1 MHNSQ
6 QTECRSPRFR
16 ALIPFFV
23 FVAFYLGLSLWAHDF
38 YKVPMITAFLV
49 ASAAALVLDHRRP
62 LSEKVEIYARGMG
75 EPNIM
80 IMCLIFIL
88 AGAFA
93 STAKGMGAV
102 NGAVAI
108 ARTVVPDSLMLLGMF
123 LVASFI
129 SLAVGTSCGTIAA
142 LTPIAVGLS
151 DGLSISP
158 AVLIGAI
165 IGGAMFGDNLSMISD
180 TTIAATRTQNIPMR
194 DKFRQNILIVLPAVA
209 VTSAIYLFC
218 GFSGDRA
225 DNAEA
230 ATSNGNE
237 EKTVLEI
244 VITNEENEPD
254 QIATL
259 TATAKEGLI
268 ISYSF
273 DRKNWMK
280 YEEPLTVALD
290 EYTCY
295 FKATDSSGNLLEEK
309 EIPVRQNET
318 EEANDPSPVTWA
330 NAFAVLP
337 YLMILI
343 FALFGWNVMLLL
355 FAGTVMAGITGIVNG
370 AFDFW
375 GMLDLIGQGTLGM
388 SETLIVAIL
397 AGGLLQTIRR
407 NGGIGYLMEKIRKPV
422 RSTRGCE
429 FAVLVLVSVINLF
442 TANNTVAIVI
452 AGPIARELSEQYHC
466 SAKRI
471 ASILDTGSCVVQ
483 GMIPYGAQILIA
495 AGVAQTSHLDVS
507 SLRLVGSL
515 YYPMILGVCLIA
527 AIAIHKGTTSPQQ

>member
-1 MHNSQ
+1 MNNSQ
-6 QTECRSPRFR
+6 QMECREPRFR

-23 FVAFYLGLSLWAHDF
+23 FVVFYLGLSIWAHDF
-38 YKVPMITAFLV
+38 YKVPMPTAFLV
-49 ASAAALVLDHRRP
+49 ASAAALVLDHKRP
-62 LSEKVEIYARGMG
+62 LGEKVEIYARGMG
-75 EPNIM
+75 ESNIM

-93 STAKGMGAV
+93 TTAKGMGAV
-102 NGAVAI
+102 DGAVVI
-108 ARTVVPDSLMLLGMF
+108 ARAVVPDSLMLLGMF

-142 LTPIAVGLS
+142 LTPIAAGLAG
-151 DGLSISP
+151 GLSIPP
-158 AVLIGAI
+158 AMLIGAI

-218 GFSGDRA
+218 GGSASGA
-225 DNAEA
+225 
-230 ATSNGNE
+230 G
-237 EKTVLEI
+237 
-244 VITNEENEPD
+244 
-254 QIATL
+254 
-259 TATAKEGLI
+259 
-268 ISYSF
+268 
-273 DRKNWMK
+273 
-280 YEEPLTVALD
+280 
-290 EYTCY
+290 
-295 FKATDSSGNLLEEK
+295 
-309 EIPVRQNET
+309 ET
-318 EEANDPSPVTWA
+318 QPVTWA
-330 NAFAVLP
+330 HAFAVLP
-337 YLMILI
+337 YLLILI

-355 FAGTVMAGITGIVNG
+355 FAGTVMAGVTGIING

-407 NGGIGYLMEKIRKPV
+407 NGGIGYLMEKIKKPV
-422 RSTRGCE
+422 RSSRGCE
-429 FAVLVLVSVINLF
+429 FGVLILVSVINLF

-495 AGVAQTSHLDVS
+495 AGVAQTSNLDVS
-507 SLRLVGSL
+507 SLSLVASL
-515 YYPMILGVCLIA
+515 FYPMILGVCLIA
-527 AIAIHKGTTSPQQ
+527 AIAIHKEAAPSLK

>member
-6 QTECRSPRFR
+6 QMECREPRFR

-23 FVAFYLGLSLWAHDF
+23 FVVFYLGLSIWAQDF
-38 YKVPMITAFLV
+38 YKVPMPTAFLV
-49 ASAAALVLDHRRP
+49 ASAAALVLDHKRP
-62 LSEKVEIYARGMG
+62 LGEKVEIYARGMG

-102 NGAVAI
+102 DGAVTI
-108 ARTVVPDSLMLLGMF
+108 ARAVVPDSMMLLGMF
-123 LVASFI
+123 LVSSFI

-142 LTPIAVGLS
+142 LTPIAAGLAGGLS
-151 DGLSISP
+151 VSP
-158 AVLIGAI
+158 AMLIGAI

-218 GFSGDRA
+218 GGS
-225 DNAEA
+225 
-230 ATSNGNE
+230 
-237 EKTVLEI
+237 
-244 VITNEENEPD
+244 
-254 QIATL
+254 
-259 TATAKEGLI
+259 ATAVG
-268 ISYSF
+268 
-273 DRKNWMK
+273 
-280 YEEPLTVALD
+280 
-290 EYTCY
+290 
-295 FKATDSSGNLLEEK
+295 
-309 EIPVRQNET
+309 ET
-318 EEANDPSPVTWA
+318 QPVTWA
-330 NAFAVLP
+330 HAFAVLP
-337 YLMILI
+337 YLLILI

-355 FAGTVMAGITGIVNG
+355 FAGTVLAGITGILNG

-422 RSTRGCE
+422 RSARGCE
-429 FAVLVLVSVINLF
+429 FGVLILVSVINLF

-452 AGPIARELSEQYHC
+452 AGPIARELSEQYRC

-495 AGVAQTSHLDVS
+495 AGVAQTSNLDVS
-507 SLRLVGSL
+507 SLKLVGSL
-515 YYPMILGVCLIA
+515 FYPMILGVCLIA
-527 AIAIHKGTTSPQQ
+527 AIAIHSEETKSPLR

>member
-6 QTECRSPRFR
+6 QMECRSPRFR

-23 FVAFYLGLSLWAHDF
+23 FVVFYLGLSIWAHDF
-38 YKVPMITAFLV
+38 YKVPMPTAFLV
-49 ASAAALVLDHRRP
+49 ASAAALVLDHKRP
-62 LSEKVEIYARGMG
+62 LAEKVEIYARGMG

-102 NGAVAI
+102 DGAVTL
-108 ARTVVPDSLMLLGMF
+108 ARAAVPDSLMLLGMF

-142 LTPIAVGLS
+142 LTPIAVGLA

-158 AVLIGAI
+158 AILLGAI
-165 IGGAMFGDNLSMISD
+165 IGGSMFGDNLSMISD

-194 DKFRQNILIVLPAVA
+194 DKFRQNILIVLPAVI

-218 GFSGDRA
+218 GFSGSRA
-225 DNAEA
+225 DATGLSSHAE
-230 ATSNGNE
+230 TE
-237 EKTVLEI
+237 EKAALEI
-244 VITNEENEPD
+244 VFPEETAMPNVTRETIETINFAELPEAPD
-254 QIATL
+254 SAE
-259 TATAKEGLI
+259 A
-268 ISYSF
+268 
-273 DRKNWMK
+273 D
-280 YEEPLTVALD
+280 
-290 EYTCY
+290 
-295 FKATDSSGNLLEEK
+295 KAPAADKASETDSADKTQS
-309 EIPVRQNET
+309 
-318 EEANDPSPVTWA
+318 VTWA
-330 NAFAVLP
+330 SAFAVLP
-337 YLMILI
+337 YLMILV
-343 FALFGWNVMLLL
+343 FALLGWNVMLLL
-355 FAGTVMAGITGIVNG
+355 FAGTVLAGITGILNG

-375 GMLDLIGQGTLGM
+375 GMLGLIGQGTLGM

-422 RSTRGCE
+422 RSSRGCE
-429 FAVLVLVSVINLF
+429 FGVLILVSVINLF

-466 SAKRI
+466 SARRI

-495 AGVAQTSHLDVS
+495 AGVAQTSNLDIS
-507 SLRLVGSL
+507 SLSLVGSL
-515 YYPMILGVCLIA
+515 YYPMILGICLIA
-527 AIAIHKGTTSPQQ
+527 ALAIHSEKQPAPTKE

>member
-1 MHNSQ
+1 MQTTQ
-6 QTECRSPRFR
+6 QMECREPRFR

-23 FVAFYLGLSLWAHDF
+23 FVVFYLGLSIWAHDF
-38 YKVPMITAFLV
+38 YKVPMPTAFLV
-49 ASAAALVLDHRRP
+49 ASAAALVLDHKRP

-93 STAKGMGAV
+93 ATAKGMGAV
-102 NGAVAI
+102 DGAVVI
-108 ARTVVPDSLMLLGMF
+108 ARAVVPDSMMLLGMF
-123 LVASFI
+123 LVSSFI

-151 DGLSISP
+151 DGLAVSP
-158 AVLIGAI
+158 AMLIGAI

-218 GFSGDRA
+218 GGS
-225 DNAEA
+225 
-230 ATSNGNE
+230 
-237 EKTVLEI
+237 
-244 VITNEENEPD
+244 
-254 QIATL
+254 
-259 TATAKEGLI
+259 ATAAAG
-268 ISYSF
+268 
-273 DRKNWMK
+273 
-280 YEEPLTVALD
+280 
-290 EYTCY
+290 
-295 FKATDSSGNLLEEK
+295 
-309 EIPVRQNET
+309 ET
-318 EEANDPSPVTWA
+318 QAVTWA
-330 NAFAVLP
+330 HAFAVLP
-337 YLMILI
+337 YLLILV
-343 FALFGWNVMLLL
+343 FALLGWNVMLLL
-355 FAGTVMAGITGIVNG
+355 FAGTVMAGVTGILNG

-407 NGGIGYLMEKIRKPV
+407 NGGIGYLMEKIKKPV
-422 RSTRGCE
+422 RSARGCE
-429 FAVLVLVSVINLF
+429 FGVLILVSVINLF

-495 AGVAQTSHLDVS
+495 AGVAQTSNLDVS
-507 SLRLVGSL
+507 SLSLVGSIF
-515 YYPMILGVCLIA
+515 YPMILGVCLIA
-527 AIAIHKGTTSPQQ
+527 AIAVHNEKQPVPAE

>member
-1 MHNSQ
+1 MSNFPQ
-6 QTECRSPRFR
+6 MECRAPRFR

-23 FVAFYLGLSLWAHDF
+23 FIVFYLGLSIWAHDF
-38 YKVPMITAFLV
+38 YKVPMPTAFLV
-49 ASAAALVLDHRRP
+49 ASAAALVLDHKRP

-102 NGAVAI
+102 DGAVAI
-108 ARTVVPDSLMLLGMF
+108 ARAVVPDSLMLLGMF
-123 LVASFI
+123 LVSSFI

-142 LTPIAVGLS
+142 LTPIAAGLAG
-151 DGLSISP
+151 GLSIPP
-158 AVLIGAI
+158 AILLGAI
-165 IGGAMFGDNLSMISD
+165 VGGAMFGDNLSMISD

-218 GFSGDRA
+218 GGSA
-225 DNAEA
+225 QA
-230 ATSNGNE
+230 AAGE
-237 EKTVLEI
+237 
-244 VITNEENEPD
+244 
-254 QIATL
+254 
-259 TATAKEGLI
+259 TAQ
-268 ISYSF
+268 S
-273 DRKNWMK
+273 
-280 YEEPLTVALD
+280 
-290 EYTCY
+290 
-295 FKATDSSGNLLEEK
+295 
-309 EIPVRQNET
+309 
-318 EEANDPSPVTWA
+318 VTWA
-330 NAFAVLP
+330 HAFAVLP
-337 YLMILI
+337 YVLILV
-343 FALFGWNVMLLL
+343 FALLGWNVMLLL
-355 FAGTVMAGITGIVNG
+355 FAGTIMAGVIGIING

-375 GMLDLIGQGTLGM
+375 GMLDLVGQGTLGM

-429 FAVLVLVSVINLF
+429 FGVLLLVSVINLF

-452 AGPIARELSEQYHC
+452 AGPIARELSEQYRC

-495 AGVAQTSHLDVS
+495 AGVAQTSKLDVS
-507 SLRLVGSL
+507 SLSLVGSL

-527 AIAIHKGTTSPQQ
+527 AIAIHKEAEPPLG

>member
-1 MHNSQ
+1 MKNTQ
-6 QTECRSPRFR
+6 QMECRAPRFR

-23 FVAFYLGLSLWAHDF
+23 FVAFYLGLSIWANDF
-38 YKVPMITAFLV
+38 YKVPMPTAFLV
-49 ASAAALVLDHRRP
+49 ASAAALVLDHKRP
-62 LSEKVEIYARGMG
+62 LAEKVEIYARGMG

-93 STAKGMGAV
+93 ATAKGMGAV
-102 NGAVAI
+102 DGAVTI
-108 ARTVVPDSLMLLGMF
+108 ARAVVPDSLMLLGMF

-142 LTPIAVGLS
+142 LTPIAAGLAG
-151 DGLSISP
+151 GLSISP
-158 AVLIGAI
+158 AVLLGAI
-165 IGGAMFGDNLSMISD
+165 VGGAMFGDNLSMISD

-209 VTSAIYLFC
+209 ATSAIYFFR
-218 GFSGDRA
+218 GGSA
-225 DNAEA
+225 HAAASEA
-230 ATSNGNE
+230 A
-237 EKTVLEI
+237 
-244 VITNEENEPD
+244 
-254 QIATL
+254 QA
-259 TATAKEGLI
+259 
-268 ISYSF
+268 
-273 DRKNWMK
+273 
-280 YEEPLTVALD
+280 
-290 EYTCY
+290 
-295 FKATDSSGNLLEEK
+295 
-309 EIPVRQNET
+309 
-318 EEANDPSPVTWA
+318 VTWA
-330 NAFAVLP
+330 HAFAVLP
-337 YLMILI
+337 YILI
-343 FALFGWNVMLLL
+343 LVFALLGWNVMLLL
-355 FAGTVMAGITGIVNG
+355 FAGTIMAGVIGIING

-375 GMLDLIGQGTLGM
+375 GMLDCVGQGTLGM

-407 NGGIGYLMEKIRKPV
+407 NGGIGYLMEKIKKPV
-422 RSTRGCE
+422 RSARGCE
-429 FAVLVLVSVINLF
+429 FGVLILVSVINLF

-495 AGVAQTSHLDVS
+495 AGVAQTSKLDVS
-507 SLRLVGSL
+507 SLSLVGSL

-527 AIAIHKGTTSPQQ
+527 AIAIHSEKQPAPAGE

>member
-1 MHNSQ
+1 MSNLQ
-6 QTECRSPRFR
+6 QMECRAPRFR

-23 FVAFYLGLSLWAHDF
+23 FVVFYLGLSIWAHDF
-38 YKVPMITAFLV
+38 YKVPMPTAFLV
-49 ASAAALVLDHRRP
+49 ASAAALMLDHKRP
-62 LSEKVEIYARGMG
+62 LSEKVEVYARGMG

-93 STAKGMGAV
+93 ATAKGMGAV
-102 NGAVAI
+102 DGAVAI
-108 ARTVVPDSLMLLGMF
+108 ARAVVPDSLMLLGMF

-151 DGLSISP
+151 GGLSISP
-158 AVLIGAI
+158 ALLLGAI

-180 TTIAATRTQNIPMR
+180 TTIAATRTQNIAMR
-194 DKFRQNILIVLPAVA
+194 DKFRQNILLVLPAVA
-209 VTSAIYLFC
+209 ITSVIYLFC
-218 GFSGDRA
+218 GGSA
-225 DNAEA
+225 Q
-230 ATSNGNE
+230 
-237 EKTVLEI
+237 
-244 VITNEENEPD
+244 PD
-254 QIATL
+254 E
-259 TATAKEGLI
+259 TAQA
-268 ISYSF
+268 
-273 DRKNWMK
+273 
-280 YEEPLTVALD
+280 
-290 EYTCY
+290 
-295 FKATDSSGNLLEEK
+295 
-309 EIPVRQNET
+309 
-318 EEANDPSPVTWA
+318 VTWA

-337 YLMILI
+337 YLLILV
-343 FALFGWNVMLLL
+343 FALLGWNVMLLL
-355 FAGTVMAGITGIVNG
+355 FAGTVMAGITGIING

-375 GMLDLIGQGTLGM
+375 GMLDLIGKGTLGM

-407 NGGIGYLMEKIRKPV
+407 NGGIGYLMEKIKKPV
-422 RSTRGCE
+422 RTARGCE
-429 FAVLVLVSVINLF
+429 FGVLLLVAVINLF

-495 AGVAQTSHLDVS
+495 AGVAQTSNLDVS
-507 SLRLVGSL
+507 SLSLVGSL
-515 YYPMILGVCLIA
+515 FYPMLLGVCLIA
-527 AIAIHKGTTSPQQ
+527 AIAVHSEKKNA

>member
-1 MHNSQ
+1 M
-6 QTECRSPRFR
+6 ECREPRFR

-23 FVAFYLGLSLWAHDF
+23 FVVFYLGLSIWAHDF
-38 YKVPMITAFLV
+38 YKVPMPTAFLV
-49 ASAAALVLDHRRP
+49 ASAAALALDHKRP
-62 LSEKVEIYARGMG
+62 LGEKVEIYARGMG

-102 NGAVAI
+102 DGAVTI
-108 ARTVVPDSLMLLGMF
+108 ARAVVPDSMMLLGMF
-123 LVASFI
+123 LVSSFI

-151 DGLSISP
+151 DGLTVSP
-158 AVLIGAI
+158 AILIGAI

-218 GFSGDRA
+218 GGTASGA
-225 DNAEA
+225 
-230 ATSNGNE
+230 G
-237 EKTVLEI
+237 
-244 VITNEENEPD
+244 
-254 QIATL
+254 
-259 TATAKEGLI
+259 
-268 ISYSF
+268 
-273 DRKNWMK
+273 
-280 YEEPLTVALD
+280 
-290 EYTCY
+290 
-295 FKATDSSGNLLEEK
+295 
-309 EIPVRQNET
+309 ET
-318 EEANDPSPVTWA
+318 QAVTWA
-330 NAFAVLP
+330 HAFAVLP
-337 YLMILI
+337 YLMILV
-343 FALFGWNVMLLL
+343 FALLGRNVMLLL
-355 FAGTVMAGITGIVNG
+355 FAGTVMAGVTGILNG

-407 NGGIGYLMEKIRKPV
+407 NGGIGYLMEKIKKPV
-422 RSTRGCE
+422 RSARGCE
-429 FAVLVLVSVINLF
+429 FGVLILVSVINFF

-495 AGVAQTSHLDVS
+495 AGVAQTSKLDVS
-507 SLRLVGSL
+507 SLGLVGSL
-515 YYPMILGVCLIA
+515 FYPMILGVCLIA
-527 AIAIHKGTTSPQQ
+527 AIAIHSEKKPDPAG

>member
-1 MHNSQ
+1 MNNSQ
-6 QTECRSPRFR
+6 QMECREPRFR

-23 FVAFYLGLSLWAHDF
+23 FVVFYLGLSIWAHDF
-38 YKVPMITAFLV
+38 YKVPMPTAFLV
-49 ASAAALVLDHRRP
+49 ASAAALALDHRRP
-62 LSEKVEIYARGMG
+62 LAEKVEIYARGMG

-102 NGAVAI
+102 DGAVVI
-108 ARTVVPDSLMLLGMF
+108 ARAVVPDSLMLLGMF

-142 LTPIAVGLS
+142 LTPIAAGLAG
-151 DGLSISP
+151 GLSISP
-158 AVLIGAI
+158 AVLLGAI

-180 TTIAATRTQNIPMR
+180 TTIAATRTQDIPMR

-218 GFSGDRA
+218 GGSA
-225 DNAEA
+225 ANA
-230 ATSNGNE
+230 G
-237 EKTVLEI
+237 
-244 VITNEENEPD
+244 
-254 QIATL
+254 
-259 TATAKEGLI
+259 
-268 ISYSF
+268 
-273 DRKNWMK
+273 
-280 YEEPLTVALD
+280 
-290 EYTCY
+290 
-295 FKATDSSGNLLEEK
+295 
-309 EIPVRQNET
+309 ET
-318 EEANDPSPVTWA
+318 PPVTWA
-330 NAFAVLP
+330 HAFAVLP
-337 YLMILI
+337 YLLILV
-343 FALFGWNVMLLL
+343 FALLGWNVMLLL
-355 FAGTVMAGITGIVNG
+355 FAGTVLAGITGILNG

-422 RSTRGCE
+422 KSARGCE
-429 FAVLVLVSVINLF
+429 FGVLILVSVINLF

-452 AGPIARELSEQYHC
+452 AGPIARELSEQYRC

-495 AGVAQTSHLDVS
+495 AGVAQTSNLDVS
-507 SLRLVGSL
+507 SLSLVGSL
-515 YYPMILGVCLIA
+515 YYPMILGVCLVA
-527 AIAIHKGTTSPQQ
+527 AIAIHSEKQPAPAGE

>member
-1 MHNSQ
+1 MKNTQ
-6 QTECRSPRFR
+6 QMECRAPRFR

-23 FVAFYLGLSLWAHDF
+23 FVAFYLGLSIWANDF
-38 YKVPMITAFLV
+38 YKVPMPTAFLV
-49 ASAAALVLDHRRP
+49 ASAAALVLDHKRP
-62 LSEKVEIYARGMG
+62 LAEKVEIYARGMG

-93 STAKGMGAV
+93 ATAKGMGAV
-102 NGAVAI
+102 DGAVTI
-108 ARTVVPDSLMLLGMF
+108 ARAVVPDSLMLLGMF

-142 LTPIAVGLS
+142 LTPIAAGLAG
-151 DGLSISP
+151 GLSISP
-158 AVLIGAI
+158 AVLLGAI
-165 IGGAMFGDNLSMISD
+165 VGGAMFGDNLSMISD

-209 VTSAIYLFC
+209 ATSAIYFFR
-218 GFSGDRA
+218 GGSA
-225 DNAEA
+225 HAAASEA
-230 ATSNGNE
+230 A
-237 EKTVLEI
+237 
-244 VITNEENEPD
+244 
-254 QIATL
+254 QA
-259 TATAKEGLI
+259 
-268 ISYSF
+268 
-273 DRKNWMK
+273 
-280 YEEPLTVALD
+280 
-290 EYTCY
+290 
-295 FKATDSSGNLLEEK
+295 
-309 EIPVRQNET
+309 
-318 EEANDPSPVTWA
+318 VTWA
-330 NAFAVLP
+330 HAFAVLP
-337 YLMILI
+337 YILI
-343 FALFGWNVMLLL
+343 LVFALLGWNVMLLL
-355 FAGTVMAGITGIVNG
+355 FAGTIMAGVIGIING

-375 GMLDLIGQGTLGM
+375 GMLDLVGQGTLGM

-407 NGGIGYLMEKIRKPV
+407 NGGIGYLMEKIKKPV
-422 RSTRGCE
+422 RSARGCE
-429 FAVLVLVSVINLF
+429 FGVLILVSVINLF

-495 AGVAQTSHLDVS
+495 AGVAQTSKLDVS
-507 SLRLVGSL
+507 SLSLVGSL

-527 AIAIHKGTTSPQQ
+527 AIAIHREAAPSAPKD

>member
-1 MHNSQ
+1 MNNSQ
-6 QTECRSPRFR
+6 QMECREPRFR

-23 FVAFYLGLSLWAHDF
+23 FVVFYLGLSIWAHDF
-38 YKVPMITAFLV
+38 YKVPMPTAFLV

-62 LSEKVEIYARGMG
+62 LAEKVEIYARGMG

-102 NGAVAI
+102 DGAVVI
-108 ARTVVPDSLMLLGMF
+108 ARAVVPDSLMLLGMF

-142 LTPIAVGLS
+142 LTPIAAGLAG
-151 DGLSISP
+151 GLSISP
-158 AVLIGAI
+158 AVLLGAI

-180 TTIAATRTQNIPMR
+180 TTIAATRTQDIPMR

-218 GFSGDRA
+218 GGSA
-225 DNAEA
+225 ANA
-230 ATSNGNE
+230 G
-237 EKTVLEI
+237 
-244 VITNEENEPD
+244 
-254 QIATL
+254 
-259 TATAKEGLI
+259 
-268 ISYSF
+268 
-273 DRKNWMK
+273 
-280 YEEPLTVALD
+280 
-290 EYTCY
+290 
-295 FKATDSSGNLLEEK
+295 
-309 EIPVRQNET
+309 ET
-318 EEANDPSPVTWA
+318 PSVTWA
-330 NAFAVLP
+330 HAFAVLP
-337 YLMILI
+337 YLLILV
-343 FALFGWNVMLLL
+343 FALLGWNVMLLL
-355 FAGTVMAGITGIVNG
+355 FAGTVLAGITGILNG

-422 RSTRGCE
+422 KSARGCE
-429 FAVLVLVSVINLF
+429 FGVLILVSVINLF

-452 AGPIARELSEQYHC
+452 AGPIARELSEQYRC
-466 SAKRI
+466 SARRI

-495 AGVAQTSHLDVS
+495 AGVAQTSNLDVS
-507 SLRLVGSL
+507 SLSLVGSL

-527 AIAIHKGTTSPQQ
+527 AIAIHSEKQPAPAGE

>member
-1 MHNSQ
+1 MQTTQ
-6 QTECRSPRFR
+6 QMECRKPRFR

-23 FVAFYLGLSLWAHDF
+23 FVVFYLGLSIWAHDF
-38 YKVPMITAFLV
+38 YKVPMPTAFLV

-62 LSEKVEIYARGMG
+62 LAEKVEIYARGMG

-102 NGAVAI
+102 DGAVTI
-108 ARTVVPDSLMLLGMF
+108 ARAVVPDSLMLLGMF

-142 LTPIAVGLS
+142 LTPIAAGLAG
-151 DGLSISP
+151 GLSISP
-158 AVLIGAI
+158 ALLLGAI
-165 IGGAMFGDNLSMISD
+165 VGGAMFGDNLSMISD

-218 GFSGDRA
+218 GGA
-225 DNAEA
+225 AHAAAGEA
-230 ATSNGNE
+230 T
-237 EKTVLEI
+237 
-244 VITNEENEPD
+244 
-254 QIATL
+254 Q
-259 TATAKEGLI
+259 
-268 ISYSF
+268 
-273 DRKNWMK
+273 
-280 YEEPLTVALD
+280 
-290 EYTCY
+290 
-295 FKATDSSGNLLEEK
+295 
-309 EIPVRQNET
+309 
-318 EEANDPSPVTWA
+318 PVTWA
-330 NAFAVLP
+330 HAFAVLP
-337 YLMILI
+337 YLLILV
-343 FALFGWNVMLLL
+343 FALLGWNVMLLL
-355 FAGTVMAGITGIVNG
+355 FAGTVLAGITGIING

-407 NGGIGYLMEKIRKPV
+407 NGGIGYLMEKIKKPV
-422 RSTRGCE
+422 RTARGCE
-429 FAVLVLVSVINLF
+429 FGVLILVSVINLF

-452 AGPIARELSEQYHC
+452 AGPIARELSVQYHC

-495 AGVAQTSHLDVS
+495 AGVAQTSKLDVS
-507 SLRLVGSL
+507 SLSLVGSL

-527 AIAIHKGTTSPQQ
+527 AIAIHKEKA

>member
-1 MHNSQ
+1 MSNLQ
-6 QTECRSPRFR
+6 QMECRAPRFR

-23 FVAFYLGLSLWAHDF
+23 FVVFYLGLSIWAHDF
-38 YKVPMITAFLV
+38 YKVPMPTAFLV
-49 ASAAALVLDHRRP
+49 ASAAALMLDHKRP
-62 LSEKVEIYARGMG
+62 LSEKVDVYARGMG

-93 STAKGMGAV
+93 ATAKGMGAV
-102 NGAVAI
+102 DGAVAI
-108 ARTVVPDSLMLLGMF
+108 ARAVVPDSLMLLGMF

-151 DGLSISP
+151 GGLSISP
-158 AVLIGAI
+158 ALLLGAI

-180 TTIAATRTQNIPMR
+180 TTIAATRTQNIAMR
-194 DKFRQNILIVLPAVA
+194 DKFRQNILLVLPAVA
-209 VTSAIYLFC
+209 ITSVIYLFC
-218 GFSGDRA
+218 GGSA
-225 DNAEA
+225 Q
-230 ATSNGNE
+230 
-237 EKTVLEI
+237 
-244 VITNEENEPD
+244 PD
-254 QIATL
+254 E
-259 TATAKEGLI
+259 TAQA
-268 ISYSF
+268 
-273 DRKNWMK
+273 
-280 YEEPLTVALD
+280 
-290 EYTCY
+290 
-295 FKATDSSGNLLEEK
+295 
-309 EIPVRQNET
+309 
-318 EEANDPSPVTWA
+318 VTWA

-337 YLMILI
+337 YLLILV
-343 FALFGWNVMLLL
+343 FALLGWNVMLLL
-355 FAGTVMAGITGIVNG
+355 FAGTVMAGITGIING

-375 GMLDLIGQGTLGM
+375 GMLDLIGKGTLGM

-407 NGGIGYLMEKIRKPV
+407 NGGIGYLMEKIKKPV
-422 RSTRGCE
+422 RTARGCE
-429 FAVLVLVSVINLF
+429 FGVLVLVAVINLF

-495 AGVAQTSHLDVS
+495 AGVAQTSNLDVS
-507 SLRLVGSL
+507 SLSLVGSL
-515 YYPMILGVCLIA
+515 FYPMLLGVCLIA
-527 AIAIHKGTTSPQQ
+527 AIAIHREK

>member
-1 MHNSQ
+1 MNLSSQ
-6 QTECRSPRFR
+6 MECRAPRFR

-23 FVAFYLGLSLWAHDF
+23 FVAFYLGLSIWARDF
-38 YKVPMITAFLV
+38 YKVPMPTAFLV
-49 ASAAALVLDHRRP
+49 ASAAALVLDHKRP
-62 LSEKVEIYARGMG
+62 LAEKVEIYARGMG

-102 NGAVAI
+102 DGAVVI
-108 ARTVVPDSLMLLGMF
+108 ARAVVPDSLMLLGMF

-142 LTPIAVGLS
+142 LTPIAVGLAG
-151 DGLSISP
+151 GLSISP
-158 AVLIGAI
+158 AVLLGAI

-218 GFSGDRA
+218 GGGA
-225 DNAEA
+225 HPAANEA
-230 ATSNGNE
+230 AQS
-237 EKTVLEI
+237 
-244 VITNEENEPD
+244 
-254 QIATL
+254 
-259 TATAKEGLI
+259 
-268 ISYSF
+268 
-273 DRKNWMK
+273 
-280 YEEPLTVALD
+280 
-290 EYTCY
+290 
-295 FKATDSSGNLLEEK
+295 
-309 EIPVRQNET
+309 
-318 EEANDPSPVTWA
+318 VTWA
-330 NAFAVLP
+330 HAFAVLP
-337 YLMILI
+337 YVLILV
-343 FALFGWNVMLLL
+343 FALLGWNVMLLL
-355 FAGTVMAGITGIVNG
+355 FAGTVLAGITGIING

-397 AGGLLQTIRR
+397 AGGLLQTIRH

-422 RSTRGCE
+422 RSARGCE
-429 FAVLVLVSVINLF
+429 FGVLILVSVINLF

-495 AGVAQTSHLDVS
+495 AGVAQTSNLDVS

-515 YYPMILGVCLIA
+515 FYPMILGVCLIA
-527 AIAIHKGTTSPQQ
+527 AIAIHKEKQPAPAKE

>member
-1 MHNSQ
+1 MSSLQ
-6 QTECRSPRFR
+6 QMECRAPRFR

-23 FVAFYLGLSLWAHDF
+23 FVVFYLGLSIWAHDF
-38 YKVPMITAFLV
+38 YKVPMPTAFLV
-49 ASAAALVLDHRRP
+49 ASAAALILDHKRP

-102 NGAVAI
+102 DGAVTI
-108 ARTVVPDSLMLLGMF
+108 ARAVVPDSLMLLGMF
-123 LVASFI
+123 LVSSFI

-142 LTPIAVGLS
+142 LTPIAAGLAG
-151 DGLSISP
+151 GLSISP
-158 AVLIGAI
+158 AILLGAI
-165 IGGAMFGDNLSMISD
+165 VGGAMFGDNLSMISD

-194 DKFRQNILIVLPAVA
+194 DKFRQNILLVLPAFA
-209 VTSAIYLFC
+209 ATSAIYLFY
-218 GFSGDRA
+218 GGSAAQAG
-225 DNAEA
+225 EA
-230 ATSNGNE
+230 A
-237 EKTVLEI
+237 
-244 VITNEENEPD
+244 
-254 QIATL
+254 QA
-259 TATAKEGLI
+259 
-268 ISYSF
+268 
-273 DRKNWMK
+273 
-280 YEEPLTVALD
+280 
-290 EYTCY
+290 
-295 FKATDSSGNLLEEK
+295 
-309 EIPVRQNET
+309 
-318 EEANDPSPVTWA
+318 VTWS

-337 YLMILI
+337 YILI
-343 FALFGWNVMLLL
+343 LVFALLGWNVLLLL
-355 FAGTVMAGITGIVNG
+355 FAGTVLAGIIGVANG

-375 GMLDLIGQGTLGM
+375 GMLDLIGKGTLGM

-422 RSTRGCE
+422 RTARGCE
-429 FAVLVLVSVINLF
+429 FGVLVLVAVINLF

-495 AGVAQTSHLDVS
+495 AGVAQTSNLDVS
-507 SLRLVGSL
+507 SLGLVGSL
-515 YYPMILGVCLIA
+515 FYPMLLGVCLLA
-527 AIAIHKGTTSPQQ
+527 AIAVHREKKPA

>member
-1 MHNSQ
+1 MSSLQ
-6 QTECRSPRFR
+6 QMECRTPRFR

-23 FVAFYLGLSLWAHDF
+23 FIVFYLGLSIWAHDF
-38 YKVPMITAFLV
+38 YKVPMPTAFLV
-49 ASAAALVLDHRRP
+49 ASAAALVLDHKRP

-102 NGAVAI
+102 DGAVTI
-108 ARTVVPDSLMLLGMF
+108 ARAVVPDSLMLLGMF
-123 LVASFI
+123 LVSSFI

-142 LTPIAVGLS
+142 LTPIAAGLAG
-151 DGLSISP
+151 GLSISP
-158 AVLIGAI
+158 AVLLGAI
-165 IGGAMFGDNLSMISD
+165 VGGAMFGDNLSMISD

-194 DKFRQNILIVLPAVA
+194 DKFRQNILLVLPAFA

-218 GFSGDRA
+218 GGGA
-225 DNAEA
+225 AQAGEA
-230 ATSNGNE
+230 A
-237 EKTVLEI
+237 
-244 VITNEENEPD
+244 
-254 QIATL
+254 QA
-259 TATAKEGLI
+259 
-268 ISYSF
+268 
-273 DRKNWMK
+273 
-280 YEEPLTVALD
+280 
-290 EYTCY
+290 
-295 FKATDSSGNLLEEK
+295 
-309 EIPVRQNET
+309 
-318 EEANDPSPVTWA
+318 VTWS

-337 YLMILI
+337 YILI
-343 FALFGWNVMLLL
+343 LVFALLGWNVMLLL
-355 FAGTVMAGITGIVNG
+355 FAGTVLAGITGIING

-375 GMLDLIGQGTLGM
+375 GMLDLIGKGTLGM

-422 RSTRGCE
+422 HSARGCE
-429 FAVLVLVSVINLF
+429 FGVLVLVAVINLF

-495 AGVAQTSHLDVS
+495 AGVAQTSNLDVS
-507 SLRLVGSL
+507 SLGLVGSL
-515 YYPMILGVCLIA
+515 FYPMLLGVCLIV
-527 AIAIHKGTTSPQQ
+527 AIAVHREKAPSPAA

>member
-1 MHNSQ
+1 MKNTPQ
-6 QTECRSPRFR
+6 MECRSPRFR

-23 FVAFYLGLSLWAHDF
+23 FVVFYVGLSLWAQDF

-49 ASAAALVLDHRRP
+49 ASAAALALDHRRP
-62 LSEKVEIYARGMG
+62 LAEKVEAYARGMG

-102 NGAVAI
+102 DGAVAI
-108 ARTVVPDSLMLLGMF
+108 ARAVVPDSVMLLGMF

-142 LTPIAVGLS
+142 LTPIAAGLAG
-151 DGLSISP
+151 GLSISP
-158 AVLIGAI
+158 AILLGSIV
-165 IGGAMFGDNLSMISD
+165 GGAMFGDNLSMISD
-180 TTIAATRTQNIPMR
+180 TTIAATRTQNIAMR

-209 VTSAIYLFC
+209 VTSVIYLFC
-218 GFSGDRA
+218 GGSA
-225 DNAEA
+225 VKTA
-230 ATSNGNE
+230 AAQS
-237 EKTVLEI
+237 
-244 VITNEENEPD
+244 
-254 QIATL
+254 
-259 TATAKEGLI
+259 
-268 ISYSF
+268 
-273 DRKNWMK
+273 
-280 YEEPLTVALD
+280 
-290 EYTCY
+290 
-295 FKATDSSGNLLEEK
+295 
-309 EIPVRQNET
+309 
-318 EEANDPSPVTWA
+318 VTWA

-337 YLMILI
+337 YLLILV
-343 FALFGWNVMLLL
+343 FALLGWNVMLLL
-355 FAGTVMAGITGIVNG
+355 FAGTVMAGIIGIVNG

-375 GMLDLIGQGTLGM
+375 KMLALIGQGTIDM

-407 NGGIGYLMEKIRKPV
+407 NGGIGYLMEKIQKPV
-422 RSTRGCE
+422 RSARGCE
-429 FAVLVLVSVINLF
+429 FGVLLLVSVINLF

-495 AGVAQTSHLDVS
+495 AGVAQTSNMEVS
-507 SLRLVGSL
+507 SLGLVGSL
-515 YYPMILGVCLIA
+515 FYPMILGVCLIV
-527 AIAIHKGTTSPQQ
+527 AIAIHKEKQPAPSEE

>member
-1 MHNSQ
+1 MPERLSLTGYFAMHNLQ
-6 QTECRSPRFR
+6 QMECREPRFR

-23 FVAFYLGLSLWAHDF
+23 FVVFYLGLSLWAHDF
-38 YKVPMITAFLV
+38 YKVPMPTAFLV
-49 ASAAALVLDHRRP
+49 ASAAALVLDHKRP
-62 LSEKVEIYARGMG
+62 LADKVEIYARGMG

-102 NGAVAI
+102 DGAVVI
-108 ARTVVPDSLMLLGMF
+108 ARAVVPDSLMLLGMF

-151 DGLSISP
+151 DGLSIPP
-158 AVLIGAI
+158 AMLLGAI

-180 TTIAATRTQNIPMR
+180 TTIAATRTQNIAMR

-209 VTSAIYLFC
+209 MTSAIYLFC
-218 GFSGDRA
+218 GGT
-225 DNAEA
+225 A
-230 ATSNGNE
+230 ASA
-237 EKTVLEI
+237 V
-244 VITNEENEPD
+244 EN
-254 QIATL
+254 Q
-259 TATAKEGLI
+259 
-268 ISYSF
+268 
-273 DRKNWMK
+273 
-280 YEEPLTVALD
+280 
-290 EYTCY
+290 
-295 FKATDSSGNLLEEK
+295 
-309 EIPVRQNET
+309 
-318 EEANDPSPVTWA
+318 PVTWA
-330 NAFAVLP
+330 HAFAVLP
-337 YLMILI
+337 YLLILV

-355 FAGTVMAGITGIVNG
+355 FAGTVMAGVTGIING

-407 NGGIGYLMEKIRKPV
+407 NGGIGYLMEKIKKPV
-422 RSTRGCE
+422 RSARGCE
-429 FAVLVLVSVINLF
+429 FGVLILVSVINLF

-495 AGVAQTSHLDVS
+495 AGVAQTSNLDVS
-507 SLRLVGSL
+507 SLSLVGSL
-515 YYPMILGVCLIA
+515 FYPMILGVCLIA
-527 AIAIHKGTTSPQQ
+527 AIAIHKEKGVPPMK

>member
-1 MHNSQ
+1 MSSLQ
-6 QTECRSPRFR
+6 QMECRAPRFR

-23 FVAFYLGLSLWAHDF
+23 FVVFYLGLSIWAHDF
-38 YKVPMITAFLV
+38 YKVPMPTAFLV
-49 ASAAALVLDHRRP
+49 ASAAALILDHKRP

-102 NGAVAI
+102 DGAVTI
-108 ARTVVPDSLMLLGMF
+108 ARAVVPDSLMLLGMF
-123 LVASFI
+123 LVSSFI

-142 LTPIAVGLS
+142 LTPIAAGLAG
-151 DGLSISP
+151 GLSISP
-158 AVLIGAI
+158 AILLGAI
-165 IGGAMFGDNLSMISD
+165 VGGAMFGDNLSMISD

-194 DKFRQNILIVLPAVA
+194 DKFRQNILLVLPAFA
-209 VTSAIYLFC
+209 ATSAIYLFC
-218 GFSGDRA
+218 GGSAAQAG
-225 DNAEA
+225 EA
-230 ATSNGNE
+230 A
-237 EKTVLEI
+237 
-244 VITNEENEPD
+244 
-254 QIATL
+254 QA
-259 TATAKEGLI
+259 
-268 ISYSF
+268 
-273 DRKNWMK
+273 
-280 YEEPLTVALD
+280 
-290 EYTCY
+290 
-295 FKATDSSGNLLEEK
+295 
-309 EIPVRQNET
+309 
-318 EEANDPSPVTWA
+318 VTWS

-337 YLMILI
+337 YILI
-343 FALFGWNVMLLL
+343 LVFALLGWNVLLLL
-355 FAGTVMAGITGIVNG
+355 FAGTVLAGIIGVANG

-375 GMLDLIGQGTLGM
+375 GMLDLIGKGTLGM

-422 RSTRGCE
+422 RTARGCE
-429 FAVLVLVSVINLF
+429 FGVLVLVAVINLF

-495 AGVAQTSHLDVS
+495 AGVAQTSNLDVS
-507 SLRLVGSL
+507 SLGLVGSL
-515 YYPMILGVCLIA
+515 FYPMLLGVCLLA
-527 AIAIHKGTTSPQQ
+527 AIAVHREKKPA

>member
-1 MHNSQ
+1 MSNFPQ
-6 QTECRSPRFR
+6 MECRAPRFR

-23 FVAFYLGLSLWAHDF
+23 FIVFYLGLSIWAHDF
-38 YKVPMITAFLV
+38 YKVPMPTAFLV
-49 ASAAALVLDHRRP
+49 ASAAALVLDHKRP

-102 NGAVAI
+102 DGAVVI
-108 ARTVVPDSLMLLGMF
+108 ARAVVPDSLMLLGMF

-142 LTPIAVGLS
+142 LTPIAAGLAG
-151 DGLSISP
+151 GLSISP
-158 AVLIGAI
+158 AVLLGAI
-165 IGGAMFGDNLSMISD
+165 VGGAMFGDNLSMISD

-194 DKFRQNILIVLPAVA
+194 DKFRQNILLVLPAFA
-209 VTSAIYLFC
+209 ATSAIYLFF
-218 GFSGDRA
+218 GGRA
-225 DNAEA
+225 QAAEA
-230 ATSNGNE
+230 A
-237 EKTVLEI
+237 
-244 VITNEENEPD
+244 
-254 QIATL
+254 QA
-259 TATAKEGLI
+259 
-268 ISYSF
+268 
-273 DRKNWMK
+273 
-280 YEEPLTVALD
+280 
-290 EYTCY
+290 
-295 FKATDSSGNLLEEK
+295 
-309 EIPVRQNET
+309 
-318 EEANDPSPVTWA
+318 VTWA

-337 YLMILI
+337 YLLILV
-343 FALFGWNVMLLL
+343 FALLGWNVMLLL
-355 FAGTVMAGITGIVNG
+355 FAGTVLAGITGIVNG

-375 GMLDLIGQGTLGM
+375 GMLDLIGKGTLGM

-407 NGGIGYLMEKIRKPV
+407 NGGIGYLMEKIKKPV
-422 RSTRGCE
+422 HTARGCE
-429 FAVLVLVSVINLF
+429 FGVLVLVAVINLF

-452 AGPIARELSEQYHC
+452 AGPIARELAEQYHC

-495 AGVAQTSHLDVS
+495 AGVAQTSNLNVS
-507 SLRLVGSL
+507 SLSLVGSL
-515 YYPMILGVCLIA
+515 FYPMLLGICLIG
-527 AIAIHKGTTSPQQ
+527 AIAIHREKAPAPAA